1 MMTDSTGSETL
12 QPYLDQ
18 FLDSLAYEDGYAR
31 NTVAAYRNDL
41 SQLIKFLEQQE
52 PPLLDW
58 SAVTPEL
65 LETFVVALGE
75 MKFSKRSGDIK
86 PVAPSTIARK
96 VAALKSFFS
105 YLASKHVIASDPSL
119 HLEAPKVAKRSPKT
133 MTSEEV
139 ERLLAAPGSG
149 NAPKTLR
156 DHALLELL
164 YATGMRVSELVS
176 LRLSDVSLPEH
187 LVVVRSEDGGR
198 ERSVPVTDQ
207 AAEALQLY
215 LERGRSYFLKGAGT
229 QESLFLNQRG
239 QQLTRQ
245 GMWLIIKEYAARA
258 GLNYDVTPHMLR
270 HSFAVHMLQNNKAT
284 LTEVQRYL
292 GHANIS
298 TTQIY
303 VQPSAPAALPEPE
316 S

>member
-1 MMTDSTGSETL
+1 MTDLTDRGTL
-12 QPYLDQ
+12 QTYLDQ
-18 FLDSLAYEDGYAR
+18 FLTSLSHEKDYAR

-41 SQLIKFLEQQE
+41 SQLIKFLDLQE
-52 PPLLDW
+52 PPPTEW
-58 SAVTPEL
+58 PQITPEL
-65 LETFVVALGE
+65 LNTFVASLSE
-75 MKFSKRSGDIK
+75 MKFSKHGGEVK

-105 YLASKHVIASDPSL
+105 YLLDKRIISSDPSAQ
-119 HLEAPKVAKRSPKT
+119 LEAPKVAKRSPKT

-139 ERLLAAPGSG
+139 ERLLAAPGLG

-156 DHALLELL
+156 DRALLELL

-176 LRLSDVSLPEH
+176 LRLDNVNLSEH
-187 LVVVRSEDGGR
+187 TVVVRSEEGGR
-198 ERSVPVTDQ
+198 ERVVPISDK

-215 LERGRSYFLKGAGT
+215 QERGRSYFLKGVSG
-229 QESLFLNQRG
+229 QEALFLNQRG

-258 GLNYDVTPHMLR
+258 GLNYEVTPHMLR
-270 HSFAVHMLQNNKAT
+270 HSFAVHMLQDRKAT
-284 LTEVQRYL
+284 LPEVQRYL

-303 VQPSAPAALPEPE
+303 VQPQAPAALPEPE
-316 S
+316 A

>member
-1 MMTDSTGSETL
+1 MTDSTDQKTL
-12 QPYLDQ
+12 QAYLDQ
-18 FLDSLAYEDGYAR
+18 FLLALAHEEGYAR
-31 NTVAAYRNDL
+31 NTVAAYHNDL

-52 PPLLDW
+52 PPITAW
-58 SAVTPEL
+58 PQVTAEL
-65 LETFVVALGE
+65 LKEFVASLGE
-75 MKFSKRSGDIK
+75 MRFSKRSGEIK
-86 PVAPSTIARK
+86 AVAPSTIARK
-96 VAALKSFFS
+96 VAALKSFFT
-105 YLASKHVIASDPSL
+105 YLFNKSVITSDPAL
-119 HLEAPKVAKRSPKT
+119 QLGAPKIAKRSPKT

-149 NAPKTLR
+149 SAPKTLR

-176 LRLSDVSLPEH
+176 LRLSDVNLVERT
-187 LVVVRSEDGGR
+187 VVVRSEEGGR
-198 ERSVPVTDQ
+198 ERVVPVSEK
-207 AAEALQLY
+207 AIEALHLY
-215 LERGRSYFLKGAGT
+215 LERGRSYFLKGSSSHDA
-229 QESLFLNQRG
+229 LFLNQRG

-258 GLNYDVTPHMLR
+258 GLNYEVTPHMLR
-270 HSFAVHMLQNNKAT
+270 HSFAVHMLQDNKAT
-284 LTEVQRYL
+284 LSEVQRYL

-303 VQPSAPAALPEPE
+303 VQPQTPAALPEPE